1 MVYLVNQDMRLVPQG
16 EIGEL
21 LVAGRNLAAGYLRDR
36 ESHRFMDNPYAI
48 DPGWFFPSIFE
59 YVFFFLYLCK
69 ASQNFLILL
78 IIKNQLLF
86 YSQSVKLQA

>member
-1 MVYLVNQDMRLVPQG
+1 MRLVPQG

-48 DPGWFFPSIFE
+48 DPGWSSSSILQSRVSSLHLRKVE
-59 YVFFFLYLCK
+59 RKVF
-69 ASQNFLILL
+69 
-78 IIKNQLLF
+78 
-86 YSQSVKLQA
+86 